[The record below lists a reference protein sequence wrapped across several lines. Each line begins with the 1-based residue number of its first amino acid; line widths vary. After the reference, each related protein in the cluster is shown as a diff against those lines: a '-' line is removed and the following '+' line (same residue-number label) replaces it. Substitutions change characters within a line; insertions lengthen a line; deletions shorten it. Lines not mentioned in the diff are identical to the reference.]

1 MRATVLSVFAVALS
15 AAAVSAQVKECD
27 AQNIL
32 DACKAQYEP
41 RLAACSGNDWECY
54 CTEATNLQTC
64 YNVCPNVD
72 KSGVSSQVVSYCGAY
87 SQQKSAAA
95 AATSTSSGSAAKPA
109 ATSSPTGTSG
119 PAAGTTTTGSSP
131 AATTSAA
138 NAGVVVTPGV
148 AGVVLGMMG
157 AVAGAFL

>member
-32 DACKAQYEP
+32 DACKSQYEP
-41 RLAACSGNDWECY
+41 RLAACTGNDWECY
-54 CTEATNLQTC
+54 CTEATNLKQC

-72 KSGVSSQVVSYCGAY
+72 KSGVSSQVVSYCGAF

-95 AATSTSSGSAAKPA
+95 AATSTASGATIKPA
-109 ATSSPTGTSG
+109 STSAPTGTSDA
-119 PAAGTTTTGSSP
+119 AAGTTTGSAP
-131 AATTSAA
+131 AATSSAA

-148 AGVVLGMMG
+148 AGVVLGMVG